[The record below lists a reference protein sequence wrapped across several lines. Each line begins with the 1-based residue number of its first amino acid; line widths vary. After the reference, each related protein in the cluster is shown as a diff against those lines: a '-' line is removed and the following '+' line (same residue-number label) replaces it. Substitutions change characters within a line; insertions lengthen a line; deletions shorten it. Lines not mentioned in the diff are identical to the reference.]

1 MEPWLADSNER
12 VRERGIMREGQI
24 EGERDRERLIQFID
38 VISVVF
44 H

>member
-1 MEPWLADSNER
+1 MAASNER
-12 VRERGIMREGQI
+12 KRERGIVREGQI
-24 EGERDRERLIQFID
+24 EGERNRAIFIQFID